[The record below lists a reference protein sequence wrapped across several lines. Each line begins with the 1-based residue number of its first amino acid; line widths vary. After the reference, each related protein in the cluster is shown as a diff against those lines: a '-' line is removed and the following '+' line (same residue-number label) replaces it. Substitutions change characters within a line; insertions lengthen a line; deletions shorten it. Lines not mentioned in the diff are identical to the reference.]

1 MEPLQLSGALE
12 LTREDDGTVTVLA
25 LAGELDLA
33 TTPQLERALD
43 AVDGRGTIVLDLDD
57 LTFIDS
63 HGLHAIFR
71 RASTHELILARPQPN
86 IARVLVLTQGER
98 ILRIEDTLE
107 AALGNGAGG
116 MKAE

>member
-1 MEPLQLSGALE
+1 MGTPYQLSGELQ
-12 LTREDDGTVTVLA
+12 LTRQEDGPVTVLA

-33 TTPQLERALD
+33 TTPQLDQALEE
-43 AVDGRGTIVLDLDD
+43 VNGRGTIVLDLDD

-71 RASTHELILARPQPN
+71 RALTHDLIVARPPPN
-86 IARVLVLTQGER
+86 IARVLALTKGDR

-107 AALGNGAGG
+107 AALGNA
-116 MKAE
+116 